1 MTVDLKL
8 GEAQLTYRNC
18 QWTSFMLDAFVTT
31 TRLNEV
37 VFDKLTKYVNACLYL
52 NINLLFDLLGNF
64 SANIL

>member
-37 VFDKLTKYVNACLYL
+37 VFDKLTKYVNACHNYQPRRYSMATATAC
-52 NINLLFDLLGNF
+52 I
-64 SANIL
+64 